1 LNISYF
7 VKSFL
12 VFFQFVVLATLF
24 AAAMATEL
32 PAYSKPSY
40 PTPAPAYPTRAPAYP
55 TPAAA
60 PAYPAPISTT
70 AYPAPAPAYPA
81 PAYPA
86 PAPAYSKPV
95 DEQPAYSKPAEE
107 DHVRN
112 RSFFNIQLRFNF
124 QFNVFGIFT
133 TAPDAIRL
141 HIRS

>member
-1 LNISYF
+1 LF
-7 VKSFL
+7 
-12 VFFQFVVLATLF
+12 FFQFVVLATLF
-24 AAAMATEL
+24 GAAMAAEL

-40 PTPAPAYPTRAPAYP
+40 PTPAPAYPTKAPAYT

-60 PAYPAPISTT
+60 PAYPAPTTTT

-112 RSFFNIQLRFNF
+112 RSFFNIQLCFNF
-124 QFNVFGIFT
+124 QFNVFGIFI